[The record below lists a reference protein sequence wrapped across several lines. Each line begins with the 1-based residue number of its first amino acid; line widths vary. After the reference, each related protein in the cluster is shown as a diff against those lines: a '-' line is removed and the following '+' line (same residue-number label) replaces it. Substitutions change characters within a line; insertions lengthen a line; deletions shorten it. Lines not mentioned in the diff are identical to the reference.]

1 MNRRIIIEDIEPELV
16 AYVERTIIPHYAEF
30 DSAHGIDHVRTVI
43 AESLRLAEH
52 YPVEPDLVYTIAAFH
67 DTGLCNGR
75 ERHHLDSGIILAG
88 DPFVGAHFTPTEIT
102 TMREAVEDHRASSE
116 RAPRTVYGRIVAEA
130 DRIIDPEITLRRT
143 VQYGLDHLPAATRE
157 EHYARMQSHLRN
169 KYAAGGYMRLWCPES
184 GNAER
189 LEQLRCIIAD
199 EAGLRRRFD
208 EIYDSLHPYGR

>member
-1 MNRRIIIEDIEPELV
+1 MERLEPELV
-16 AYVERTIIPHYAEF
+16 EYVERAVIPRYAKF

-52 YPVEPDLVYTIAAFH
+52 YPVVPAMVYTIAAFH

-75 ERHHLDSGIILAG
+75 ERHHLDSGIILVD
-88 DPFVGAHFTPTEIT
+88 DPFVREHFTPEEIT

-116 RAPRTVYGRIVAEA
+116 YAPRTVYGRIVAEA
-130 DRIIDPEITLRRT
+130 DRIIDPEITIRRT

-157 EHYARMQSHLRN
+157 EHFARMRAHLRN

-189 LEQLRCIIAD
+189 LELLRRIIAD
-199 EAGLRRRFD
+199 EAALRRYFD
-208 EIYDSLHPYGR
+208 EIYDSLYPYGR